1 MALARRWCCCTASGI
16 AGRPGGRGWAGGHPA
31 GACSPAPGG
40 GRALI
45 YSAIVRRPS
54 RMSPEQAQGDMAAF
68 LASRDAL
75 EVILAG
81 MTPFTGRVPT
91 GVPVTIGWGTRDR
104 LLPPRQILVA
114 KARVP
119 EARLVPL
126 PGCGH
131 APMTDDPDLVADVLL
146 RGSGRTQSAGDRLRE
161 LC

>member
-1 MALARRWCCCTASGI
+1 VS
-16 AGRPGGRGWAGGHPA
+16 RG
-31 GACSPAPGG
+31 
-40 GRALI
+40 
-45 YSAIVRRPS
+45 
-54 RMSPEQAQGDMAAF
+54 QAQGDMAGF

-75 EVILAG
+75 SVILAG

-146 RGSGRTQSAGDRLRE
+146 RGSGRTQSAADRLRE
-161 LC
+161 LCYPAPPQATAARAAPSRRAASRTRPDPTTGT